1 MDSSQDDPNG
11 SRPQPAP
18 QRAGDGG
25 SKPSSVKA
33 VITGLLIVLALVT
46 IMGTTYLSAN
56 HAVVAHDL
64 PWGVTGSSPL
74 TTAVQKNISLDVH
87 QYANQS
93 DLEKAADEAKI
104 YGGFV
109 PQTNTLIISVA
120 SSLRAPSV
128 MSAAYE
134 KAAKQAGVK
143 LQAKEINKLPSQD
156 PEGVVPS
163 ITLFVLLLGGYLGA
177 TFAMQRTK
185 TAATHHRVL
194 ALFGHAVLAAL
205 VIDLLAGPILGA
217 YPDVGSNFWKL
228 WPEFALICCA
238 AAMLAAT
245 LQSLIGSMGTLVAIT
260 VIVFIGNPSTGG
272 GNGVAF
278 LPPFWQT
285 IGGVLPPRNGLYLTR
300 NTLYLHGNSISQPI
314 IVLGIYVLVG
324 TLLVT
329 ILSWER
335 LQWWRRTG
343 DADLPDSAKP
353 AEVIGP
359 DEETGAAAIPA
370 G

>member
-1 MDSSQDDPNG
+1 MDSASADPKG
-11 SRPQPAP
+11 SPAQPVPPQAGAGRPP
-18 QRAGDGG
+18 
-25 SKPSSVKA
+25 PSSAKA
-33 VITGLLIVLALVT
+33 VLVGLLIVLGLVT

-56 HAVVAHDL
+56 HGVVAHDL
-64 PWGVTGSSPL
+64 PWGVTGPSPL
-74 TTAVQKNISLDVH
+74 TTAVQKDVSLDVH
-87 QYANQS
+87 QYASQS
-93 DLEKAADEAKI
+93 DLEKAADQAKI

-128 MSAAYE
+128 MGAAYA

-143 LQAKEINKLPSQD
+143 LQPKEINTLPSQD

-163 ITLFVLLLGGYLGA
+163 ITLFVLLLGGYFGA

-194 ALFGHAVLAAL
+194 ALLGHSILAAL

-245 LQSLIGSMGTLVAIT
+245 LQSLIGTMGTLVAII
-260 VIVFIGNPSTGG
+260 VIVFVGNPSTGG

-285 IGGVLPPRNGLYLTR
+285 
-300 NTLYLHGNSISQPI
+300 
-314 IVLGIYVLVG
+314 
-324 TLLVT
+324 
-329 ILSWER
+329 
-335 LQWWRRTG
+335 
-343 DADLPDSAKP
+343 
-353 AEVIGP
+353 
-359 DEETGAAAIPA
+359 
-370 G
+370 